1 MKKSI
6 LILMLALT
14 SMSFSQ
20 KIEKHK
26 TLFKYEFIQNGY
38 SLSFGDVVSAL
49 SNNKE
54 AYNLAKSAKN
64 SYTLSQIIG
73 TAGGFLIGWPLGTA
87 LGGGKPNWTLAG
99 IGAGLV
105 VVSIPIE
112 ISSDKKI
119 NKALE
124 IYNAEFSETS
134 MRNFKPSYRFIANNN
149 GIGIAMNF

>member
-38 SLSFGDVVSAL
+38 SLCFGEVVNAL
-49 SNNKE
+49 NNNAE
-54 AYNLAKSAKN
+54 AYQLAKSAKSN
-64 SYTLSQIIG
+64 YVLSQIISG
-73 TAGGFLIGWPLGTA
+73 AGGFLIGWPLGTA
-87 LGGGKPNWTLAG
+87 LAGGKPNWTLAG